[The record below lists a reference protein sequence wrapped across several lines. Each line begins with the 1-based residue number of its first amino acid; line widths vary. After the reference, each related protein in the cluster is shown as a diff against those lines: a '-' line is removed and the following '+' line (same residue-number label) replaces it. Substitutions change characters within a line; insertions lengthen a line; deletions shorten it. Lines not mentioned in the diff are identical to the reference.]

1 MSLQIIKS
9 NEYDKIIS
17 SQQIADKIKSELD
30 NKIEQAR
37 SQAQRLVAEA
47 QVQAQQLKQQ
57 AYYDAY
63 THSYEYMV
71 NEMLT
76 SKLVKQT
83 LITSAIPFYE
93 ALIKKLH
100 HKMIGT
106 LEVSDRINKVLHDEL
121 TSLLRA
127 NEITIV
133 IHPDMLTETKAN
145 LQCSENPL
153 CKNLFF
159 KTDINLKPNEFII
172 QTKDM
177 TIVAD
182 SVSQTQL
189 LNQVLDRAKQKL
201 SQATNNST

>member
-1 MSLQIIKS
+1 MTLQVIKS
-9 NEYDKIIS
+9 NEYNKIIT
-17 SQQIADKIKSELD
+17 SQQIADKIKLELD

-37 SQAQRLVAEA
+37 GQAQQLIAEA
-47 QVQAQQLKQQ
+47 QEQAQQLKQQ

-63 THSYEYMV
+63 THAYEHMV

-76 SKLVKQT
+76 SKLMKQS
-83 LITSAIPFYE
+83 LITSAIPFFE
-93 ALIKKLH
+93 ALIKQLH

-106 LEVSDRINKVLHDEL
+106 LEVSARINKVLHDEL

-127 NEITIV
+127 NEVTIV
-133 IHPDMLTETKAN
+133 VHPDTLAEAKTN
-145 LQCSENPL
+145 LQSAENPI
-153 CKNLFF
+153 CKGLFF

-182 SVSQTQL
+182 NASQTQL
-189 LNQVLDRAKQKL
+189 LNQVLERAKQQL
-201 SQATNNST
+201 SQATNNNI

>member
-1 MSLQIIKS
+1 MSLQVIKN
-9 NEYDKIIS
+9 NEHVKIIA

-37 SQAQRLVAEA
+37 TQAQQLIAEA
-47 QVQAQQLKQQ
+47 QEQTQHLKQQ

-63 THSYEYMV
+63 AHAYEHVV

-76 SKLVKQT
+76 NKLVKQS
-83 LITSAIPFYE
+83 LITSAIPFFDD
-93 ALIKKLH
+93 LIKQLH
-100 HKMIGT
+100 QKMIGT
-106 LEVSDRINKVLHDEL
+106 LEVSARINKVLHDEL
-121 TSLLRA
+121 TNLLRA
-127 NEITIV
+127 NEVAII
-133 IHPDMLTETKAN
+133 IHPDILAEAKAN

-153 CKNLFF
+153 CKVLFF
-159 KTDINLKPNEFII
+159 KTDINLKLNEFVI

-182 SVSQTQL
+182 NTSQTQL

-201 SQATNNST
+201 SKEVST